1 MSLVEHYASR
11 ARRKGCYA
19 DTRLRVQQLE
29 ADESGFF
36 CGIRK
41 AVADSLAGFVVPED
55 EVGQWWLMKSE
66 AERGVQIF
74 LPIDPKPVVRKR
86 RK

>member
-1 MSLVEHYASR
+1 MNLVEHYSIR

-19 DTRLRVQQLE
+19 DTRLRLHQLE
-29 ADESGFF
+29 ADDSGLF
-36 CGIRK
+36 CGIRQ
-41 AVADSLAGFVVPED
+41 AVADSLIGFVVPED

-74 LPIDPKPVVRKR
+74 LPIDHKPVVRKR